1 MRRGTAGRRRWLL
14 LAVVAVSLVGCSP
27 SNEGAQRAAAVQ
39 RRAQEAGAP
48 ETPAAREEHG
58 PAAKDAPSGRHDSPR
73 TGGTGTGGT
82 GTGGTGAAGTGPA
95 ADPTPPARAGTAV
108 EAGVFRVEVDE
119 VGDDGAGDL
128 QITARVRNAGTDT
141 RGATLTAYL
150 FLDGTVV
157 GTATGTV
164 APLAPGEEVGTT
176 FRGLTDYT
184 DEWDDLTFQVDAEF
198 GGA

>member
-14 LAVVAVSLVGCSP
+14 LAAVAVSLAGCSP
-27 SNEGAQRAAAVQ
+27 PNEGAERAAAVQ
-39 RRAQEAGAP
+39 RRAREAALA
-48 ETPAAREEHG
+48 ETPSAGEEPG
-58 PAAKDAPSGRHDSPR
+58 PAGRDAASGRHDSPPAGGTS
-73 TGGTGTGGT
+73 TGGTSAGGT
-82 GTGGTGAAGTGPA
+82 DAAG
-95 ADPTPPARAGTAV
+95 DPTTPERAGTEV

-128 QITARVRNAGTDT
+128 QITARVRNAGADT

-164 APLAPGEEVGTT
+164 TPLAPGEEVATT

-198 GGA
+198 GGT

>member
-14 LAVVAVSLVGCSP
+14 ITALAVASAGCSP
-27 SNEGAQRAAAVQ
+27 PNEGAQRAAAVQ

-82 GTGGTGAAGTGPA
+82 GTGGTGAAGDRTA
-95 ADPTPPARAGTAV
+95 PARAGTEV

-150 FLDGTVV
+150 FLEGTVV

-164 APLAPGEEVGTT
+164 APLGPGEEVATT

-184 DEWDDLTFQVDAEF
+184 DEWDDLTFEVDAEF